1 MVHARDLSDGSSSA
15 NGPGRQGD
23 IDRIERLADTKG
35 VDIDRIDVRES
46 TTDDGDPLVAYR
58 VYTDLVLTDTD
69 AVDEEA
75 SVGFQVSKL
84 PNSPLGDEQFWSN
97 VQRKLSSAKQ
107 HTGGSDSVSDSE
119 SDPTDTEESDRT
131 EDDDESDSTDG
142 RSGLTT
148 VESGSE
154 YGSDSGSMLGP
165 GYGPGARI
173 DHRLDEITDR
183 LDDIE
188 ARVDRLDE
196 QNDELASLQDAL
208 AEISSDT
215 IDSTD
220 PEDE

>member
-1 MVHARDLSDGSSSA
+1 MVHARDLSDDSSSA
-15 NGPGRQGD
+15 NRPGRQGD

-107 HTGGSDSVSDSE
+107 HTGGSDSVSESE
-119 SDPTDTEESDRT
+119 SGRTDTEESDRT
-131 EDDDESDSTDG
+131 EDDDESDSTNG

-154 YGSDSGSMLGP
+154 PGSVLGP

-196 QNDELASLQDAL
+196 QNDELASLRDTL
-208 AEISSDT
+208 AGISADT

-220 PEDE
+220 PKDE